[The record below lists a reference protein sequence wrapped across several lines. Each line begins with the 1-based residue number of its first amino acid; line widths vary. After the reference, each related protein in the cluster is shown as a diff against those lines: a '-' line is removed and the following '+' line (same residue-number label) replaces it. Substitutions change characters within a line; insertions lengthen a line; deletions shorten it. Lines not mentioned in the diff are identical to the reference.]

1 MKRMKDYHD
10 FYIKCDALLLPDD
23 FENLEIIAL

>member
-10 FYIKCDALLLPDD
+10 LYIKCDALLLPDD
-23 FENLEIIAL
+23 FEKLEIIAF